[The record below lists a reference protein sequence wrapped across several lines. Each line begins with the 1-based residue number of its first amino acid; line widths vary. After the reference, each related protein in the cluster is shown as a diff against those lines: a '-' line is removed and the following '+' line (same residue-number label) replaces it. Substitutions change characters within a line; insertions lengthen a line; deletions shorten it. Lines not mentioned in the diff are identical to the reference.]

1 MTYWPPRDGQASSVQ
16 GWVGVGG
23 RVGKTRQPT
32 LGLWAAGRK
41 MKARSY
47 GKALGPDGRR
57 PVGKGG
63 LLNPGC
69 RDSVTPSFITIRS
82 LLLLR
87 TKPPNS
93 GWLIPQT
100 SPQSPVLRSSYSS
113 FNGFGRGRRTSWTVA
128 AAMGINPLL
137 PLGRDDFYKIF
148 RPTNF

>member
-1 MTYWPPRDGQASSVQ
+1 MW
-16 GWVGVGG
+16 GVGSVKQG
-23 RVGKTRQPT
+23 NPHWD
-32 LGLWAAGRK
+32 LWAAGRK

-137 PLGRDDFYKIF
+137 PPVDTFTITSPHHTDQI
-148 RPTNF
+148 

>member
-1 MTYWPPRDGQASSVQ
+1 MW
-16 GWVGVGG
+16 GVGSVKQG
-23 RVGKTRQPT
+23 NPHWD
-32 LGLWAAGRK
+32 LWAAGRK

-128 AAMGINPLL
+128 VVEKQQWASTRYFHLL
-137 PLGRDDFYKIF
+137 THSQSHHHST
-148 RPTNF
+148 PTKSEQLCELQ